1 MALLSQLISVRELA
15 SLSEHQLDVLT
26 AALDAELLSNAAVKK
41 AVSAKIQGVHK
52 NITAGGGGGG
62 GTAATGKRG
71 GGGTTGS

>member
-62 GTAATGKRG
+62 AAATGKRG